1 MLVRLFKQ
9 QEALN
14 LIVLV
19 ILAFAIRLPYLL
31 NEEPIPVFNY
41 NEPLS
46 LFLFNTFQSLWSL
59 KLWNTILTTLMYVS
73 MGIWL
78 NKIINDYG
86 LLFKNTMLPS
96 LLFVIITGI
105 FPTFYTLDAA
115 ILIIYLQLY
124 LLITLF
130 NLFKTN
136 KATQISFDAG
146 FVVAIASMF
155 YFPAIAWLF
164 LVWVS
169 LAIFRP
175 FSWREWL
182 SSIVGVITLYIFLA
196 FYYFWTDRWVDF
208 LLIWQPLK
216 GTFWQINVFPKKSDY
231 LPLFPVVLILIIAFS
246 KLFENFY
253 KNVLL
258 VRKAQQIMIA
268 SILVTAFSYY
278 IKPSFSINH
287 FILLAAPLTFFLS
300 YFFLV
305 YKRTWV
311 AESLMWLLILSEIA
325 FQIIN

>member
-196 FYYFWTDRWVDF
+196 FYYFWTDRWADF

>member
-14 LIVLV
+14 LIVLI

-46 LFLFNTFQSLWSL
+46 LFLFNNFQGLWEL

-115 ILIIYLQLY
+115 ILIIYLQLF

-130 NLFKTN
+130 KLFKTH

-182 SSIVGVITLYIFLA
+182 SSVVGVITLYIFLA
-196 FYYFWTDRWVDF
+196 FYYFWTDRWNDF